1 MSSMPAVLRTG
12 LFGAS
17 SDASDGSLRTA
28 LGILHAFAA
37 EACRVS
43 GKYAHAHGRRRV
55 TGDDMQR
62 ALKYCARTY
71 FSKPQDE
78 LEADLDD
85 ARRWQDEEDGEEEGE
100 EEGEE
105 GLKEE
110 AEEEDEEES
119 EEESEDEVF
128 RGTAS
133 PETVRTAARVDAV
146 AEAWARW
153 RPDDPV
159 HQLIKR
165 AIDRTD
171 AGETPTGGRT

>member
-1 MSSMPAVLRTG
+1 MSSTPAVLRTG

-17 SDASDGSLRTA
+17 SDASDDSLRTA

-62 ALKYCARTY
+62 ALKFCARTY

-78 LEADLDD
+78 LEADLND
-85 ARRWQDEEDGEEEGE
+85 ARRWQDEEEGEEGSEDGEEEESE
-100 EEGEE
+100 EEG
-105 GLKEE
+105 
-110 AEEEDEEES
+110 EEES

-153 RPDDPV
+153 HPDDPV
-159 HQLIKR
+159 HQIIKR